1 MSPHDHPLPLD
12 STQVHL
18 WLAFCD
24 DAQDPALH
32 ERYRALMTPEER
44 ARADR
49 FHFERDRH
57 RYRVTRALVRSVLSR
72 YAPVAPADW
81 RFEATSYG
89 RPLIVNPHA
98 EAQSLSFN
106 LTHTS
111 DLIVLA
117 VTRGRAIGVD
127 TENISR
133 GAMLD
138 VANRFFAPSE
148 CEALTAL
155 PAEAQATRFFELW
168 TLKESYIKARGMG
181 LSIGLDRFAFDL
193 RSPGSVSLSTE
204 PELQDPPQRWAL
216 RQLWA
221 TPEHPVALCVEQL
234 ANAQPFEVMTH
245 RVVPL
250 VEASPFSLQ
259 PHRSN

>member
-1 MSPHDHPLPLD
+1 MDHALPLD

-18 WLAFCD
+18 WLAFSEE
-24 DAQDPALH
+24 AQDAALH

-44 ARADR
+44 ARGDR
-49 FHFERDRH
+49 FHFDRDRQ
-57 RYRVTRALVRSVLSR
+57 RYRITRALVRSVLSR
-72 YAPVAPADW
+72 YAPVAPTEW

-98 EAQSLSFN
+98 DAQSLSFN

-117 VTRGRAIGVD
+117 VTRGRAVGVD

-138 VANRFFAPSE
+138 VAHRFFAPSE
-148 CEALTAL
+148 CETLVAL
-155 PAEAQATRFFELW
+155 PAAEQATRFFELW

-193 RSPGSVSLSTE
+193 RSPGWVSLSTQ
-204 PELQDPPQRWAL
+204 PDLQDPPERWAL
-216 RQLWA
+216 RHLWA
-221 TPEHPVALCVEQL
+221 TPQHPVALCIERL
-234 ANAQPFEVMTH
+234 ADAQPFELVTH

-250 VEASPFSLQ
+250 VESSPFDLQ